1 MADTKH
7 HHAAPSG
14 PVEGDGVSYSGIV
27 WFVVIL
33 TVVTVVCQLLM
44 WGLFAYLDKR
54 QDASDVARSPFAAP
68 QGQLPPPP
76 NLLTDEPVNLLQY
89 QRSEDTALGTYG
101 WIDKEAGTVR
111 LPIDR
116 AKELLLQQGLPVRA
130 ATPPPVPETKKAQ

>member
-7 HHAAPSG
+7 HHAAPSQ

-33 TVVTVVCQLLM
+33 TIVTVVCQLLM
-44 WGLFAYLDKR
+44 WGLFAYLGTR
-54 QDASDVARSPFAAP
+54 HDASDVARSPFAAP

-116 AKELLLQQGLPVRA
+116 AKELLLQRGFPVRG
-130 ATPPPVPETKKAQ
+130 ATPVAAPEGTKK